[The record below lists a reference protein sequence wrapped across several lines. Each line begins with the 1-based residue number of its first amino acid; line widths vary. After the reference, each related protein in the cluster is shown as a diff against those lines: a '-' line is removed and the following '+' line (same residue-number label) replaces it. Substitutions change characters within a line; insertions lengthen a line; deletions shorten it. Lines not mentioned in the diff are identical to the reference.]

1 MTNILLTGITLYCCE
16 GCWAGLNLN
25 IIKKLQRQLQGGH
38 HDAQSVGTGARAM
51 SNWEEPTR
59 DPDVWPAPPSKDP
72 AVWDPPT
79 TVSQIRLVIIIVSKS
94 GGGTFDDPYLS
105 QRGE

>member
-1 MTNILLTGITLYCCE
+1 
-16 GCWAGLNLN
+16 
-25 IIKKLQRQLQGGH
+25 
-38 HDAQSVGTGARAM
+38 M

-79 TVSQIRLVIIIVSKS
+79 TVSHVPHYVLISISINPKVDNSRSTEKPVRGSKKS
-94 GGGTFDDPYLS
+94 ETNARGGVRNTKAGATGNSKKGPN
-105 QRGE
+105 

>member
-1 MTNILLTGITLYCCE
+1 M
-16 GCWAGLNLN
+16 
-25 IIKKLQRQLQGGH
+25 QQQGGH
-38 HDAQSVGTGARAM
+38 HDAQNVGPGARSM

-79 TVSQIRLVIIIVSKS
+79 TVSHV
-94 GGGTFDDPYLS
+94 PYL
-105 QRGE
+105 